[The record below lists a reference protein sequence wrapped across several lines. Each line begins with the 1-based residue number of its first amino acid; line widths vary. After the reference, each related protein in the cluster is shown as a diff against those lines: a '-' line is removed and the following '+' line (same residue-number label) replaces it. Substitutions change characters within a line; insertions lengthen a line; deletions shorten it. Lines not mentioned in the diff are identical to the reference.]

1 MSFYELTIPSTFNF
15 DQDLV
20 ISAVASE
27 DKPYDNPD
35 IYISTTDKEPWSGTS
50 ILGCSSLGE
59 DICILSKET
68 LQPNQ
73 TIYVGIGCGENMTTC
88 SFNLIAE
95 LASELMLEDAKPI

>member
-35 IYISTTDKEPWSGTS
+35 IYISTTDKEP
-50 ILGCSSLGE
+50 
-59 DICILSKET
+59 
-68 LQPNQ
+68 
-73 TIYVGIGCGENMTTC
+73 
-88 SFNLIAE
+88 
-95 LASELMLEDAKPI
+95 